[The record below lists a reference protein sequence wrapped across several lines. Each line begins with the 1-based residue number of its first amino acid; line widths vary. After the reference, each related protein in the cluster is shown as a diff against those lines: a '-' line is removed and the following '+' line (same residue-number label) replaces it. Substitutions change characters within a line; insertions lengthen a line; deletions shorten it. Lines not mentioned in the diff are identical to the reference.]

1 MRRPAGP
8 VNRHA
13 CVVPV
18 DLCDDLSVAE
28 RIVAQLRRVEDA
40 CGHRAG
46 QGGRIDV
53 LYTFM
58 AVKRQPEVEHSL
70 ARIGEALYRRQG

>member
-1 MRRPAGP
+1 MKTLIDFFPILLFFGAFKLYDIYIGTA
-8 VNRHA
+8 V
-13 CVVPV
+13 
-18 DLCDDLSVAE
+18 LMVAT
-28 RIVAQLRRVEDA
+28 VAQMGL
-40 CGHRAG
+40 
-46 QGGRIDV
+46 IDV